1 MSLTDEFLAQANAL
15 YQDFQAHDAL
25 QSDRL
30 ERARMQLELLNPHL
44 VLQRGYALLT
54 DSHGHAVTSV
64 GQARLGDALRA
75 TLADGVLDVTVDQ
88 PRLL

>member
-1 MSLTDEFLAQANAL
+1 LPKAARHSPCSQTAGTR
-15 YQDFQAHDAL
+15 
-25 QSDRL
+25 RL
-30 ERARMQLELLNPHL
+30 RLELLDPRL

-88 PRLL
+88 PCLL

>member
-1 MSLTDEFLAQANAL
+1 MQRSGDQATVIRPSRTAL
-15 YQDFQAHDAL
+15 
-25 QSDRL
+25 SR
-30 ERARMQLELLNPHL
+30 
-44 VLQRGYALLT
+44 LQRGYALLT